1 MIEDRSWGSR
11 LFDILNYTFLAIVAL
26 VCLLPLINVFAVS
39 LSDRAS
45 TTAHLV
51 KFWPVNFTTL
61 NYEQIVAQ
69 AEFQGAFMIS
79 LARVGLGS
87 TLTILVTVLT
97 AYPLSLISG
106 FPGQRLFKWLL
117 IFAMLFSGGLI
128 PWFLAIKSLG
138 LLNTIWALILPM
150 AVQVFYIIVML
161 NFFRNI
167 PVELS
172 EAAIMDGASHW
183 DILFRIYVPLST
195 PALATIL
202 LFVAVLHWNS
212 WFDALILMNSVDK
225 YPLQTYLKTTVITGD
240 FTRLLNDPLLVA
252 KLSEQSLRAAQVF
265 LATVPI
271 LIVYPFL
278 QRYFVKGLVLGSVK
292 G

>member
-26 VCLLPLINVFAVS
+26 ACLLPLINVFAVS

-61 NYEQIVAQ
+61 NYEQIFAQ
-69 AEFQGAFMIS
+69 EQFRRALMIS
-79 LARVGLGS
+79 LIRVGLGS
-87 TLTILVTVLT
+87 ALTILVTVLT
-97 AYPLSLISG
+97 AYPLSLTPG

-128 PWFLAIKSLG
+128 PWFLAIRSLG

-183 DILFRIYVPLST
+183 AILFRIYVPLST

-212 WFDALILMNSVDK
+212 WFDALILMNTADK
-225 YPLQTYLKTTVITGD
+225 FPLQTYIQNIVMAGD
-240 FTRLLNDPLLVA
+240 MTRLLGDPELLD
-252 KLSEQSLRAAQVF
+252 KLSEQSLRAAQIMV
-265 LATVPI
+265 ATVPI

>member
-11 LFDILNYTFLAIVAL
+11 LFDILNYTLLAIVAL
-26 VCLLPLINVFAVS
+26 ACLPPLINVFAIS

-79 LARVGLGS
+79 LIRVGLGS

-97 AYPLSLISG
+97 AYPLSLPHG
-106 FPGQRLFKWLL
+106 FSGQRLFKWLL

-138 LLNTIWALILPM
+138 LLNTLWTLILPM

-161 NFFRNI
+161 NFFRNL
-167 PVELS
+167 PVELP
-172 EAAIMDGASHW
+172 EAATIDRASHW
-183 DILFRIYVPLST
+183 DILFRIYIPLSK

-202 LFVAVLHWNS
+202 LFVAVLHWNC
-212 WFDALILMNSVDK
+212 
-225 YPLQTYLKTTVITGD
+225 
-240 FTRLLNDPLLVA
+240 
-252 KLSEQSLRAAQVF
+252 
-265 LATVPI
+265 
-271 LIVYPFL
+271 
-278 QRYFVKGLVLGSVK
+278 
-292 G
+292 

>member
-11 LFDILNYTFLAIVAL
+11 LFDILNYALLAVVAL

-45 TTAHLV
+45 TTANLV

-61 NYEQIVAQ
+61 NYEQILAQ

-79 LARVGLGS
+79 LIRVALGS
-87 TLTILVTVLT
+87 ALIMLVTVLT
-97 AYPLSLISG
+97 AYPLSLSRG
-106 FPGQRLFKWLL
+106 FPGQRLLKWVL

-138 LLNTIWALILPM
+138 LLNTIWALIFPLT
-150 AVQVFYIIVML
+150 VQVFFIIVML
-161 NFFRNI
+161 NFFRNL

-172 EAAIMDGASHW
+172 EAANMDGASHW
-183 DILFRIYVPLST
+183 DILFRIYIPLST

-202 LFVAVLHWNS
+202 LFAAVLHWNS
-212 WFDALILMNSVDK
+212 WFDALVLMNTPDQ
-225 YPLQTYLKTTVITGD
+225 YPLQTYLKATVITGD
-240 FTRLLNDPLLVA
+240 FTRMLNDPLLVA

>member
-11 LFDILNYTFLAIVAL
+11 LFDILNYTLLAIVAL
-26 VCLLPLINVFAVS
+26 ACLLPLINVFAIS

-61 NYEQIVAQ
+61 NYEQIVDQ

-79 LARVGLGS
+79 LIRVGLGS
-87 TLTILVTVLT
+87 TLTVLVTILT
-97 AYPLSLISG
+97 AYPLSLTQG
-106 FPGQRLFKWLL
+106 FSGQRLFKRLL

-161 NFFRNI
+161 NFFRNL

-172 EAAIMDGASHW
+172 EAATIDGASHW
-183 DILFRIYVPLST
+183 DILFRIYIPLSK

-202 LFVAVLHWNS
+202 LFVAVLYWNS
-212 WFDALILMNSVDK
+212 WFDALILMNTSEQ
-225 YPLQTYLKTTVITGD
+225 YPLQTYLKATVITLD

>member
-61 NYEQIVAQ
+61 NYEQIVDQ

-79 LARVGLGS
+79 LIRVGLGS
-87 TLTILVTVLT
+87 TLTVLVTILT
-97 AYPLSLISG
+97 AYPLSLTQG
-106 FPGQRLFKWLL
+106 FSGQRLFKRLL

-161 NFFRNI
+161 NFFRNL

-172 EAAIMDGASHW
+172 EAATIDGASHW
-183 DILFRIYVPLST
+183 DILFRIYIPLSK

-202 LFVAVLHWNS
+202 LFVAVLYWNS
-212 WFDALILMNSVDK
+212 WFDALILMNTSEQ
-225 YPLQTYLKTTVITGD
+225 YPLQTYLKATVITLD